1 MADQPTPSE
10 SDALE
15 QSLLATSRAWIA
27 GFNRGDVAACVA
39 AYAPD
44 AVMNAR
50 PMGSFTGRAEI
61 EGFWRP
67 FLESGAGEL
76 VYSDVK
82 LEVVDARSVVL
93 SASWSMNVGRGVI
106 TKELWLRQDDQSW
119 LLQEDDFEVQE
130 QFA

>member
-1 MADQPTPSE
+1 MAEQPNPTE
-10 SDALE
+10 TDALK
-15 QSLLATSRAWIA
+15 QAVLATSGSWIA

-44 AVMNAR
+44 AVMNAS
-50 PMGSFTGRAEI
+50 PMGRFTGRAEI

-76 VYSDVK
+76 VYRDVQ
-82 LEVVDARSVVL
+82 LEVIDARSVVL
-93 SASWSMNVGRGVI
+93 SASWSMNVGRGII
-106 TKELWLRQDDQSW
+106 TKELWVRQDDQSW

-130 QFA
+130 QYA